1 MTTTAPTPRPSAG
14 SGAPARVDRRPLL
27 VWSGWTLF
35 VWTTRIRNI
44 WTDDELETAAQ
55 VGRTALAL
63 AFTLFAVVS
72 IAGWWRERRGARWSF
87 ARRWIA
93 AFAVFTT
100 AVWIVRAVQIALAD
114 HGAAFIAVH
123 TVLAVISVGLAA
135 WTWRSTVPAGVR
147 HRM

>member
-1 MTTTAPTPRPSAG
+1 MTRTSTTPDSATT
-14 SGAPARVDRRPLL
+14 SGASTGVDRRPLL

-44 WTDDELETAAQ
+44 WTDQDLETAAQ
-55 VGRTALAL
+55 IGRTALAL

-72 IAGWWRERRGARWSF
+72 IAGWWHERRGLPWTF

-123 TVLAVISVGLAA
+123 TVLAVISVSLAA
-135 WTWRSTVPAGVR
+135 WAWRATPAAIR
-147 HRM
+147 